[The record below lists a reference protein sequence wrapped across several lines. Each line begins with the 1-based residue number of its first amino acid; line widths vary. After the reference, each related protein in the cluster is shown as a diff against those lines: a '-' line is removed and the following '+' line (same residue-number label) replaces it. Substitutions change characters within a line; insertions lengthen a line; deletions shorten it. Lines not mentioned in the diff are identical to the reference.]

1 MHFRFAAPCLFGLE
15 ALVSGELKDMGAE
28 NVAAENGRVLFEGDE
43 HILVRANIC
52 SRYAERILILAGEF
66 EARSFTEL
74 FDNVKAIAWERYI
87 GQDDEFPVKGWSLNS
102 DLHSIP
108 DCQSIIKKAIVERLK
123 DKYKIS
129 WFDEVG
135 PARKIAFSIMKN
147 KVSIMIDTSGN
158 GLHKRGYRKN
168 SNDAPLKE
176 TLAAAMVYLA
186 HIYPDSTLYDP
197 MCGSGTI
204 LIEAALLARNIA
216 PGLRRTFAAEKFGF
230 IPQNIW
236 SEERSR
242 AIGQIKTDIPFKA
255 VGSDI
260 DADSVALTLENA
272 KKAGVGGCVTA
283 TVGNIKDFAP
293 DTERAVIVTNPP
305 YGERLLD
312 RSAAQEIYRIMG
324 KVFAKKHG
332 YKYNIISSD
341 DEFETC
347 FGRKADKR
355 RKLYNGSLRC
365 QLYMYFKN

>member
-1 MHFRFAAPCLFGLE
+1 MQFKLVAPCLFGLE
-15 ALVSGELKDMGAE
+15 ALVAGELREMEAE
-28 NVAAENGRVLFEGDE
+28 NVVAENGRVLFEGDE
-43 HILVRANIC
+43 HILARANIC

-66 EARSFTEL
+66 EAHTFTEL
-74 FDNVKAIAWERYI
+74 FDAANAIAWENYI
-87 GQDDEFPVKGWSLNS
+87 GRDDAFPVKGWSLNS

-123 DKYKIS
+123 SKYKVT

-147 KVSIMIDTSGN
+147 KVTVMLDTSGN

-168 SNDAPLKE
+168 ANEAPLKE

-204 LIEAALLARNIA
+204 LIEGAMLARNMA
-216 PGLRRTFAAEKFGF
+216 PGLQRSFAAEKFSF
-230 IPQNIW
+230 IPASVWQ
-236 SEERSR
+236 EERSR
-242 AIGQIKTDIPFKA
+242 AISQIKADIPFKA
-255 VGSDI
+255 VGSDT
-260 DADSVALTLENA
+260 DAESIALTLDNA
-272 KKAGVGGCVTA
+272 RKAGVEGCVTA
-283 TVGNIKDFAP
+283 SVADIKDFAP
-293 DTERAVIVTNPP
+293 EAERAVVITNPP

-312 RSAAQEIYRIMG
+312 QPAAQAIYRTMG
-324 KVFAKKHG
+324 KVFEKKRG

-341 DEFETC
+341 DEFENC

-365 QLYMYFKN
+365 QLYMYFK